1 MRAFRLTKKW
11 SFANQ
16 LKLIWGGASLSHPF
30 LANLRKFKM
39 SKEGEHSIASF
50 RISTTLEF

>member
-1 MRAFRLTKKW
+1 LTKER

-16 LKLIWGGASLSHPF
+16 LKPIWGGVFVFHPF
-30 LANLRKFKM
+30 LANLRKFKTFE
-39 SKEGEHSIASF
+39 EGEDSIASF